1 MASERG
7 RKIVNINSE
16 MLYNAIQAKTSIR
29 KLGPEIGYS
38 EKTIRRALKEGVI
51 SVNLAISLSQYLGI
65 NLLNSSIPRI
75 VDTGIRDETTNLNEQ
90 EVILLLKIA
99 RRNGLDW
106 DGDVLRIYLNEKY
119 GIAHVLRP

>member
-1 MASERG
+1 MTNS
-7 RKIVNINSE
+7 KIVNINSG

-51 SVNLAISLSQYLGI
+51 SVNLAIRLSQYLGI
-65 NLLNSSIPRI
+65 NLLNPSIRDK
-75 VDTGIRDETTNLNEQ
+75 VIRDETTNLSEQ